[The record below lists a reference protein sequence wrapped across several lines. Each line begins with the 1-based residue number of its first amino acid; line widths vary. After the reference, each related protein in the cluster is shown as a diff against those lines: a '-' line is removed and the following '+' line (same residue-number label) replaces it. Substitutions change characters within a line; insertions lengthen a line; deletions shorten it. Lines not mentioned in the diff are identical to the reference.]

1 MDTISVAPQDG
12 GPATPRPVED
22 IDRVEAELK
31 QAYRGLADRKQEAA
45 TDTINQTLELGIL
58 LIVAK
63 NHLPHGGFLKWLKRT
78 MSFTPRWAQTAM
90 KLARHRAFVE
100 ESVGRKCELGSLP
113 SIAKI
118 IAAIKEREKSRPAN
132 EDHSVE
138 PRRLRHSGTSKG
150 AFKPESTP
158 VQDADPARVNIKSM
172 HTSPQAQNSSD
183 PAAGTGPSLATR
195 MTEAFN
201 ALAATYA
208 ENCVKPAGQIC
219 PSNTGVPTET
229 AEEQHGSAP

>member
-12 GPATPRPVED
+12 GPAMPRPIED
-22 IDRVEAELK
+22 IDLVEADIK
-31 QAYRGLADRKQEAA
+31 QAYLNLADRKQEAA
-45 TDTINQTLELGIL
+45 KDAISRTLELGTL

-63 NHLPHGGFLKWLKRT
+63 NRLPHGGFLKWLKRT
-78 MSFTPRWAQTAM
+78 MPFTPRWAQAAM

-100 ESVGRKCELGSLP
+100 ESIGRKCELGSLP

-138 PRRLRHSGTSKG
+138 SRRPRHSGTSKV
-150 AFKPESTP
+150 AFKPEPTP
-158 VQDADPARVNIKSM
+158 VQDAELARVKIKSM
-172 HTSPQAQNSSD
+172 HTSPPAQNRSD

-208 ENCVKPAGQIC
+208 ENCVKPAGKIC
-219 PSNTGVPTET
+219 PSNMGVPTET
-229 AEEQHGSAP
+229 AEEQHGSTP